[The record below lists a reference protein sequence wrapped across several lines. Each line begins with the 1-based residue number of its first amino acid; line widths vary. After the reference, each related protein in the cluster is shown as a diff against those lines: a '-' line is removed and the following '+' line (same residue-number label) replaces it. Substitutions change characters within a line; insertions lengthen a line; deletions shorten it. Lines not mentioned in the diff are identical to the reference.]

1 MLGWSLPAPACVRR
15 KKGIRKG
22 NRRAVPCAR
31 RSFPLLALRPA
42 CQGPSPE
49 PQPVV
54 SVVCC
59 KNNILCCFPAQ
70 ETLYC
75 VRGRLS
81 IRILVNFSVT
91 FRKRG
96 AMPCHAW
103 QKKIQADFCAFLSKK
118 AERIFSAE
126 PVDFFAAN
134 DYDES
139 YGELFISAIMRERS
153 VPFSWTATLTVTRP
167 GTGAPP
173 LRPSVCCGRK
183 PSRAV
188 SGPSCRKG
196 LMTA

>member
-1 MLGWSLPAPACVRR
+1 MLSFCL
-15 KKGIRKG
+15 
-22 NRRAVPCAR
+22 R
-31 RSFPLLALRPA
+31 RSFPLLADQPA
-42 CQGPSPE
+42 THGFSSWDHNRLCPFYAMRTTSCA
-49 PQPVV
+49 V
-54 SVVCC
+54 S
-59 KNNILCCFPAQ
+59 
-70 ETLYC
+70 
-75 VRGRLS
+75 R
-81 IRILVNFSVT
+81 
-91 FRKRG
+91 RKRHYIVFG
-96 AMPCHAW
+96 PGCQYGFWSFSASLFMKGPQRLATPYG
-103 QKKIQADFCAFLSKK
+103 KKSRRFLCVFV
-118 AERIFSAE
+118 EGGEGIFSGK

-173 LRPSVCCGRK
+173 LRPPVCCGCK